1 MLILQKFRPVT
12 IHFKLMDLA
21 FESSGLTLRYHLCT
35 LITRASLDQR
45 KVQMRKKLITHF
57 K

>member
-21 FESSGLTLRYHLCT
+21 FESSVLILRYHLCT